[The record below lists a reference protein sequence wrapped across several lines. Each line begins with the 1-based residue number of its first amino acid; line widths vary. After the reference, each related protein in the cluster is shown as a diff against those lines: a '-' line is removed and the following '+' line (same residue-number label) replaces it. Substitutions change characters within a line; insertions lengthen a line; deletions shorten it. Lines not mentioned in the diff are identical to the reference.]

1 MTKQTDF
8 TKIFGQMPNMMD
20 NKALEDGFKRMADI
34 NEQMTGVAADAA
46 AKTTEIMAGS
56 ATETFDNV
64 RKLSTARA
72 TPTDYGQAFSDFAQ
86 AQMQLAQR
94 ATEAF
99 ADVAKDSGGKFAGM
113 ASVATD
119 TATKTASKAAAK

>member
-46 AKTTEIMAGS
+46 AKNDQP
-56 ATETFDNV
+56 FN
-64 RKLSTARA
+64 LS
-72 TPTDYGQAFSDFAQ
+72 
-86 AQMQLAQR
+86 
-94 ATEAF
+94 
-99 ADVAKDSGGKFAGM
+99 DSCCSLSSFR
-113 ASVATD
+113 
-119 TATKTASKAAAK
+119 